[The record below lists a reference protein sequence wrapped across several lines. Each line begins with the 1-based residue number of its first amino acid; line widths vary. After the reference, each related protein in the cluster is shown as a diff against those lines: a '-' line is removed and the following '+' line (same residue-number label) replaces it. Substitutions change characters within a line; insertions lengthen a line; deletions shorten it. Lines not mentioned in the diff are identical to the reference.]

1 MQEHNR
7 QCKRIGMS
15 NIGIRHIESTFFGV
29 RIDDMTIWKA
39 QLQTQY
45 TVYTDSGQLQQRST
59 GNRCNMKNSVQKTN
73 NGFLRFRYITY
84 PMNRITNGYIHK
96 AMGIFSPT

>member
-45 TVYTDSGQLQQRST
+45 TVPVG
-59 GNRCNMKNSVQKTN
+59 
-73 NGFLRFRYITY
+73 
-84 PMNRITNGYIHK
+84 
-96 AMGIFSPT
+96 GINLS

>member
-45 TVYTDSGQLQQRST
+45 TVYTDSGQLQQRSGVAESHEAPAT
-59 GNRCNMKNSVQKTN
+59 DVIGKTACKRPIMAFC
-73 NGFLRFRYITY
+73 GS
-84 PMNRITNGYIHK
+84 
-96 AMGIFSPT
+96 GISHIL

>member
-1 MQEHNR
+1 
-7 QCKRIGMS
+7 MS

-45 TVYTDSGQLQQRST
+45 TVYTDSGQLQQRS
-59 GNRCNMKNSVQKTN
+59 GVAESHEAPAIGKLERNSRNQEILK
-73 NGFLRFRYITY
+73 
-84 PMNRITNGYIHK
+84 H
-96 AMGIFSPT
+96 

>member
-45 TVYTDSGQLQQRST
+45 TVYTDSGQLQQRSGVAESQEAPAT
-59 GNRCNMKNSVQKTN
+59 DV
-73 NGFLRFRYITY
+73 I
-84 PMNRITNGYIHK
+84 
-96 AMGIFSPT
+96 